1 MNPSHLVGKVPYL
14 SLSIGSVGM
23 YLYIPDQEKIKM
35 AAEILVTHLG
45 ESWNH
50 HLCLQL
56 TICYEN

>member
-50 HLCLQL
+50 HLCL
-56 TICYEN
+56 